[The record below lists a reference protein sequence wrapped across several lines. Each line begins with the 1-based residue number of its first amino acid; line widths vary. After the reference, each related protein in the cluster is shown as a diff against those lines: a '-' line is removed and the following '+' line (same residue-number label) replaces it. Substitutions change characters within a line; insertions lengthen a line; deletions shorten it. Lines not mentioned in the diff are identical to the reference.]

1 MGEHYDPELIN
12 KLLESE
18 DAAPLYVL
26 SNSNGLYGAS
36 CLVYQNVLKDFADHL
51 QADLTSVAI
60 QCPRSPSDSE
70 SSGHFL

>member
-18 DAAPLYVL
+18 RCSPLYVL

-36 CLVYQNVLKDFADHL
+36 CLIYQNVLKDFADHL
-51 QADLTSVAI
+51 QADLNPAAI
-60 QCPRSPSDSE
+60 QRPRSPSDSE